1 MVAAPT
7 TFKLDRVGQIAVTA
21 KDLDRAVRFYR
32 DTLGMRFLFQAPP
45 QMAFFDVGGVRL
57 LVGVPEKAEF
67 DHPAS
72 AIYYTV
78 DDIHAAHATLVA
90 RGVAFITPPHLV
102 AKLERTDLW
111 LADFRDSEGNTLVL
125 MSEVP
130 ARRP

>member
-1 MVAAPT
+1 MAAAPT
-7 TFKLDRVGQIAVTA
+7 TFKLDRIGQIAVRA

-67 DHPAS
+67 DHPA
-72 AIYYTV
+72 AVIYYKV
-78 DDIHAAHATLVA
+78 DDIQAAHAALVA

-102 AKLERTDLW
+102 ARLERADLW
-111 LADFRDSEGNTLVL
+111 LADFHDSEGNTLVL

-130 ARRP
+130 APRP